1 MPVSPPQSVI
11 RFGLFEL
18 DLKAGQLSRNGSK
31 LPLPQQPLQ
40 LLAILLERPG
50 EVVTRD
56 ELRQRLW
63 ASDVFVD
70 FDHGLN
76 KSIQKLRDALG
87 DSATSPRY
95 IQTIPR
101 VGYSFIAPVRSGIRP
116 PLEIEPEL
124 EIPRKAPEPSATPAP
139 SAPKTGRKWLL
150 AAAACAVIAGSG
162 AAVHFLFH
170 QHPAVLKYTQ
180 LTDFTDSASSPALSP
195 DGHILAFIRSD
206 SPFMSA
212 DPIYAKV
219 LPDGEAIRLTNDP
232 QVKYNLAFSPD
243 GSQVAYTVMR
253 PPVFATYTV
262 PVLGGEPHLLLD
274 NAAGLTWLDQHQWL
288 FSRMHSGLHLGL
300 ATQSATGDNY
310 RDLYFPA
317 HERGMVH
324 YSYASPDRK
333 SALIVE
339 MDGEGA
345 WIPCGLVSLEGNA
358 QRRSVGPQGECM
370 SAGWSP
376 DGSWMYFVAW
386 VEGQSHIWR
395 QRYPNG
401 QPEQLTFGPTSEQGL
416 AVDPDGRSIITS
428 IGVYQSAIWFHDD
441 QGERSLSSEG
451 EVANSDSPPSLSA
464 DGKTLYY
471 LLWRHPTTTEPELWR
486 ISIDSG
492 RNEAVLPGLFMSSY
506 DVSPDG
512 KQVVYATVPRN
523 GKSQVWLAPIDRS
536 SPARQLSASGERM
549 PHFGPQGKILF
560 QVAEGSANYL
570 EQMNQDGTGRA
581 RVVPYPI
588 LDIQSVS
595 PGKKWLVAL
604 LPYPDGK
611 RVSPTI
617 MAIPLEGGP
626 LRRMCAGFCN
636 PTWSP
641 NGKFLFIGAEAGSQT
656 NPGRSLAI
664 PLGPGETIP
673 DFPPEGISPGAQ
685 PDLVPGSK
693 SVNRDP
699 LVPGEDPT
707 HYAWVNTTSHSNL
720 YRISLP

>member
-1 MPVSPPQSVI
+1 VPVSPPQSVVH
-11 RFGLFEL
+11 FGLFEL
-18 DLKAGQLSRNGSK
+18 DLKAGQLSRNGAK

-40 LLAILLERPG
+40 LLALLLERPG
-50 EVVTRD
+50 EIVTRD

-101 VGYSFIAPVRSGIRP
+101 VGYRFIAPVRNGTR
-116 PLEIEPEL
+116 PLEVEPEI
-124 EIPRKAPEPSATPAP
+124 EFPRTPPDPEPVIPAARP
-139 SAPKTGRKWLL
+139 QTGRKWLL
-150 AAAACAVIAGSG
+150 AAAACAVIAIAG
-162 AAVHFLFH
+162 AAVHFFFH

-219 LPDGEAIRLTNDP
+219 LPNGEAIRLTDDP
-232 QVKYNLAFSPD
+232 RVKYNLAFSPD
-243 GSQVAYTVMR
+243 GSQIAYTVLR
-253 PPVFATYTV
+253 PTFFGTYTV
-262 PVLGGEPHLLLD
+262 PVLGGEPRLLLD
-274 NAAGLTWLDQHQWL
+274 NAAGLTWLHPRQLL

-300 ATQSATGDNY
+300 ATQSVTGDNY

-339 MDGEGA
+339 MDGQGA
-345 WIPCGLVSLEGNA
+345 FTSCGIVALEGSA
-358 QRRSVGPQGECM
+358 QRRSVGPEGGCT

-376 DGSWMYFVAW
+376 DGSWMYFAAW
-386 VEGQSHIWR
+386 VEGQSHLWR
-395 QRYPNG
+395 QRYPDG
-401 QPEQLTFGPTSEQGL
+401 QPEQMTFGPTSEQGL
-416 AVDPDGRSIITS
+416 AVDPDGRSVITS
-428 IGVYQSAIWFHDD
+428 VGVYQSAMWIHDD

-451 EVANSDSPPSLSA
+451 AVDNHYAPPSFAA

-471 LLWRHPTTTEPELWR
+471 LLWHQQAGLDPELWR
-486 ISIDSG
+486 VAVDSG
-492 RNEAVLPGLFMSSY
+492 KSEAVLPGISMFAY

-512 KQVVYATVPRN
+512 KQVVYATAVRN
-523 GKSQVWLAPIDRS
+523 GKSQLWLAPTDRS
-536 SPARQLSASGERM
+536 SPPRRLSASGESL

-560 QVAEGSANYL
+560 QASEGNANYL
-570 EQMNQDGTGRA
+570 EQMNQDGSA
-581 RVVPYPI
+581 RSKVVPYPI
-588 LDIQSVS
+588 LYIQGVS
-595 PGKKWLVAL
+595 PGKKWAMVN

-611 RVSPTI
+611 RLSPTV

-626 LRRMCAGFCN
+626 LRHMCVGLCT

-641 NGKFLFIGAEAGSQT
+641 NGKFLLLGVEAGSGT

-664 PLGPGETIP
+664 PVGPGETLP
-673 DFPPEGISPGAQ
+673 DFPPEGLPPGAQ
-685 PDLVPGSK
+685 PDVVPGSV
-693 SVNRDP
+693 SVNREQ

-707 HYAWVNTTSHSNL
+707 HYAYVNTTSHSNL